1 MTDGA
6 FSGSEPVL
14 EAKKVPKTAPGE
26 RDKPGGQHM
35 TDSASRPRGAA
46 GAVRRFWPLALLLGG
61 LGLAFAMG
69 WHRYLSFETLLQHR
83 ETLQALVADHSLVAP
98 IAFILIYLVATAFS
112 VPGGIFLTIAG
123 GFLFGIVAGA
133 GYAVIGATCGAL
145 VVFLAAR
152 TALGDLLRNR
162 AGPFLQKMEA
172 GFREDEL
179 NYLLVLRLIPIF
191 PFWLVNIVPAFLGV
205 SVRTYLIGTFL
216 GIIPGC
222 LVFTSLGSS
231 LGGLLDAYNPDDPP
245 NLLGIV
251 FEPQNIFPILGL
263 IVLSLL
269 PVFYKRFKAR
279 RGDGT

>member
-1 MTDGA
+1 
-6 FSGSEPVL
+6 
-14 EAKKVPKTAPGE
+14 
-26 RDKPGGQHM
+26 M
-35 TDSASRPRGAA
+35 TDSVSKPQ
-46 GAVRRFWPLALLLGG
+46 GAVRALRRAWPLALLLGG

-69 WHRYLSFETLLQHR
+69 WHRYLSLETLHQHR

-98 IAFILIYLVATAFS
+98 LAYMLIYMAATAFS
-112 VPGGIFLTIAG
+112 VPGGLFLTIAG

-152 TALGDLLRNR
+152 TALGDLLRDR

-172 GFREDEL
+172 GFRENEL

-231 LGGLLDAYNPDDPP
+231 IGGLLDTYNPDDPP
-245 NLLGIV
+245 NFLSIV
-251 FEPQNIFPILGL
+251 FEPQNIIPILGL

-269 PVFYKRFKAR
+269 PVAYKRFKAQ
-279 RGDGT
+279 RGGEA